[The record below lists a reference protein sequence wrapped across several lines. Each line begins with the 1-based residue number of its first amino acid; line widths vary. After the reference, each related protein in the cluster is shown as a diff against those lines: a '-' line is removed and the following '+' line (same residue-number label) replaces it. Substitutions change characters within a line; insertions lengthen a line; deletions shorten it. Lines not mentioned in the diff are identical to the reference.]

1 MTERK
6 PFGELEWSDVVPDRS
21 NPKDVLL
28 FELACQLAQQMAEEK
43 KIEESFDVK
52 DRSFV
57 AGKAPVT
64 REPEYFISPFDGAHL
79 RVRVVEIDDPDI
91 PDTKKMV
98 RCWCLIEQYMCP
110 TCEHTNDMFGW
121 VLEEQPGQPNKI
133 VQCPHCGQF
142 HWFVG
147 GCKVGAD
154 AGA

>member
-28 FELACQLAQQMAEEK
+28 FELACRVAQDLAEEK
-43 KIEESFDVK
+43 KVEECFDVK

-64 REPEYFISPFDGAHL
+64 REPEFFISPFDGSHL
-79 RVRVVEIDDPDI
+79 RVRVVEIDDPDL
-91 PDTKKMV
+91 PGMKKMV
-98 RCWCLIEQYMCP
+98 RQWVVVHEYMCP
-110 TCEHTNDMFGW
+110 TCEHVVDMFGW
-121 VLEEQPGQPNKI
+121 DLDNPPGQPYRV
-133 VQCPHCGQF
+133 VQCPHCGQY
-142 HWFVG
+142 HWWMRVQG
-147 GCKVGAD
+147 DVVD